1 MGGVHAAGVPAHSLV
16 GVGEASPTYTPES
29 TCWTVIRG
37 AAAGSPADRDELARR
52 YLGVVRAYL
61 AARWRGSALRDDLD
75 DAVQE
80 VFVEC
85 FREGG
90 ALKAVG
96 AGRVPS
102 FRAFLYGVVRNV
114 ARRFESRP
122 ALAAVPLPEVA
133 ADDESLS
140 RLFERSWA
148 RAIMAEAAQLQRRQ
162 AGERGEAAVR
172 RVELLRLRFEDGLPI
187 RTIAERWGVEAAK
200 LHHDY
205 ALARQEFRAA
215 LLEVVVFHHPG
226 SPAAVEEEAAS
237 LLKALS

>member
-1 MGGVHAAGVPAHSLV
+1 MP
-16 GVGEASPTYTPES
+16 TPES
-29 TCWTVIRG
+29 TSWTVIRA

-61 AARWRGSALRDDLD
+61 AARWRGSALRGELD

-85 FREGG
+85 FRQGG
-90 ALKAVG
+90 AVEAAG

-102 FRAFLYGVVRNV
+102 FRAFLCGVVRNV

-122 ALAAVPLPEVA
+122 VRAAGPLPEVA
-133 ADDESLS
+133 ADEAGLS
-140 RLFERSWA
+140 RLFERAWA
-148 RAIMAEAAQLQRRQ
+148 QAIMAEAAQLQRRR
-162 AGERGEAAVR
+162 AGERGPEAER
-172 RVELLRLRFEDGLPI
+172 RVELLRLRFEEGLPI
-187 RTIAERWGVEAAK
+187 RAIAEKWGDEAAR
-200 LHHDY
+200 LHHAY

-215 LLEVVVFHHPG
+215 LLEVVAFHHPG
-226 SPAAVEEEAAS
+226 TPAEVEEEAAG